1 MKMHDATAMPI
12 PKLSRREMILI
23 FAGLMMA
30 MAMAALDQNIVST
43 ALPRIVGELGGLS
56 HLSWVV
62 TAFMLTST
70 ASTPLYGKL
79 SDMYGRKPLFML
91 SISLFLVGSMVCGL
105 AGSMT
110 QLILFR
116 GLQGI
121 GAGGLM
127 TLAQTT
133 IGDIMEPRER
143 SKYQGLF
150 AGVFAVCS
158 VVGPLVGGVITSA
171 LSWRWVFYINIPV
184 GLAALLLIAIGL
196 KRPNQRVRHRIDY
209 GGAVLVVIATSTL
222 LLMLSWGGSEYA
234 WGSPEILGLLG
245 ATGAFGALLLVQERR
260 APEPML
266 PLGLFRNRVF
276 LTGTMVGMLVMLS
289 VFGAALFLPL
299 YFQLVMGASPAKA
312 GLLMA
317 PQIGGLI
324 IASVIGGQ
332 MLARNG
338 RYRLFL
344 ASGMATVTVGFL
356 ALAVSAWYG
365 LGLLMVE
372 FSIVLTGM
380 GMGLSMPTLT
390 VTIQNAVPRSDLG
403 VATSSMS
410 FLRSLGGSLG
420 VALAGG
426 VMTARLKSLLPA
438 DMQRIGGR
446 GSLDAGV
453 DQIASLPAIDQ
464 LAVLG
469 AYQHAIAATFIIG
482 AIVGGLGFVVAL
494 LLPDTKL
501 VSARTAEPAA
511 SGERAEA

>member
-1 MKMHDATAMPI
+1 MTTQEASAPI
-12 PKLSRREMILI
+12 PKMSRREMVLI

-209 GGAVLVVIATSTL
+209 GGAVLVVIATTTL
-222 LLMLSWGGSEYA
+222 LLMLSWGGSEFA

-245 ATGAFGALLLVQERR
+245 ATGAFGAMLLVQERR

-289 VFGAALFLPL
+289 VFGAGLFLPL

-338 RYRLFL
+338 RYKLFL

-356 ALAVSAWYG
+356 MLAMAAWSN
-365 LGLLMVE
+365 LGLVMVE
-372 FSIVLTGM
+372 LSIVLTGM
-380 GMGLSMPTLT
+380 GMGLAMPTLT

-426 VMTARLKSLLPA
+426 VMTARLKALLPP
-438 DMQRIGGR
+438 DMQSIGGR

-453 DQIASLPAIDQ
+453 DQIGTLPAIQ
-464 LAVLG
+464 QVAVLG
-469 AYQHAIAATFIIG
+469 AYQHAIAATFMIG
-482 AIVGGLGFVVAL
+482 ALVGAVGFVVAL
-494 LLPDTKL
+494 LLPDRKL
-501 VSARTAEPAA
+501 DSAHPVQAPAT
-511 SGERAEA
+511 GKRAEA